1 MSVDL
6 NDTYKQVEGKTKAV
20 TTYNKVKKD
29 YLAAKKSAEGAEG
42 EFEETKDKTV
52 TQLNQ
57 LQKESGKKRFER
69 EIKNQTDRLFDLL
82 KLHSGNGSVSGGTS
96 LETTKFLRTKYVEA
110 VNRVQS
116 QVETIF
122 VEEVKKLLGCDQQ
135 LKYGAQVVDIPIA
148 SVDLY
153 KILYDSP
160 ESVAGQIHY
169 ETEPVVVQAS
179 PFSMNRNLFDLII
192 QGVPYSTTHGVD
204 YKGYSGQDLFD
215 IEYIPTTEV
224 YRVSLRN
231 RLGGDNLV
239 TDFISD
245 YYQTIKVLD
254 MRALWTSVLNN
265 ILTIDYSISKKGIG
279 QIQDEETFMII
290 LKRILGLCF
299 DDRQEIDVA
308 GTSKVPELDGV
319 DDAFFE
325 MTDINLRTI
334 DQIENNAR
342 QGVVEFQDCT
352 NVKLPV
358 NNQGLYN
365 NLRKIQ
371 DGLPAKNLD
380 DLVNGIFDDIPNSP
394 YWPKLESLK
403 ITINTSVIKE
413 VPKAIMKSLLSPKVL
428 LPLFIMMK
436 ALNQNLADN
445 ITSLKDFAKK
455 FKRLVINVMSRIG
468 ALFVKVMYELIIGD
482 LKKLLKS
489 ITKDILGNKLQ
500 KVYRVIEQLISAASL
515 VAKFVDDFRKC
526 KSLIDSILNA
536 IELALKTSPINI
548 PAPLLV
554 LAEFRSGFD
563 DVRAY
568 IGVIEE
574 YQKVGIPTGPMP
586 DGSPNIG
593 LLAKYAEIIGV
604 EKERDANGVTKQI
617 ITAADVA
624 QIASVGFVTKSGLV
638 L

>member
-42 EFEETKDKTV
+42 EFEEAKNKTV

-82 KLHSGNGSVSGGTS
+82 KLQSGNGSVSGGTS

>member
-42 EFEETKDKTV
+42 EFEEAKDKTV

-82 KLHSGNGSVSGGTS
+82 KLQSGNGSVSGGTS

-169 ETEPVVVQAS
+169 ETEPVVVQSS

-299 DDRQEIDVA
+299 DDTQEIDVA

-325 MTDINLRTI
+325 MTDIDLRTI

-428 LPLFIMMK
+428 LPLFVMMK

-445 ITSLKDFAKK
+445 ISSLRDFAKK

-500 KVYRVIEQLISAASL
+500 KVYRVIEQLISTASL
-515 VAKFVDDFRKC
+515 VANFVNDFRKC
-526 KSLIDSILNA
+526 KNLIDSILNA

-568 IGVIEE
+568 ISVIEE
-574 YQKVGIPTGPMP
+574 YQRVGIPTGPMP

-604 EKERDANGVTKQI
+604 ERERDANGVTKQI

>member
-42 EFEETKDKTV
+42 EFEEAKDKTV

-82 KLHSGNGSVSGGTS
+82 KLQSGNGSVSGGTS

-148 SVDLY
+148 SIDLY

-169 ETEPVVVQAS
+169 ETEPVVVQSS

-325 MTDINLRTI
+325 MTDIDLRTI

-428 LPLFIMMK
+428 LPLFVMMK

-445 ITSLKDFAKK
+445 ISSLRDFAKK

-500 KVYRVIEQLISAASL
+500 KVYRVIEQLISTASL
-515 VAKFVDDFRKC
+515 VANFVNDFRKC
-526 KSLIDSILNA
+526 KNLIDSILNA

-568 IGVIEE
+568 ISVIEE
-574 YQKVGIPTGPMP
+574 YQRVGIPTGPMP

-604 EKERDANGVTKQI
+604 ERERDANGVTKQI

>member
-42 EFEETKDKTV
+42 EFEEAKDKTV

-82 KLHSGNGSVSGGTS
+82 KLQSGNGSVSGGTS

-160 ESVAGQIHY
+160 ESVSGQIHY

-325 MTDINLRTI
+325 MTDIDLRTI